1 MSELQIFTTEAGR
14 TIYTFP
20 VQSFPQLATNIYL
33 IADGSRLIMVDTGSG
48 LDQSNKD
55 LLDGFEAVSES
66 AGTNITLSD
75 VSAVILTHGHIDH
88 FGGLNL
94 FREHNPDA
102 PIAIHQLDVRVISN
116 YEERLVVASRRLDS
130 FAEQAG
136 VSEAKRDDLMR
147 MYTYSKNIYQSTPV
161 QTTLEDEQTIYDI
174 QVHHTPGHCP
184 GQICLQVDDLMLT
197 ADHILGR
204 ITPHQNPE
212 SITLNTGLGTYL
224 NSLKKISRIPNIRL
238 GLPGHE
244 KVIEDIYGRIDDIRT
259 FHEGRLEKVLNIC
272 DRPKTMLEVS
282 KELFGKVENY
292 HRLLAIEEA
301 GAHVEYLYLRGELIA
316 ANLDEIADRPHPV
329 IQYVRSDK

>member
-14 TIYTFP
+14 TIYSFP

-48 LDQSNKD
+48 LDQSNQD
-55 LLDGFEAVSES
+55 LLDGFEAISES
-66 AGTNITLSD
+66 AGTKITLTD
-75 VSAVILTHGHIDH
+75 VSSVILTHGHIDH

-94 FREHNPDA
+94 FREHNPEA

-116 YEERLVVASRRLDS
+116 YEERLVVASRRLDA

-136 VSEAKRDDLMR
+136 VSEGKRDDLMR

-161 QTTLEDEQTIYDI
+161 QITLEDEETIYDI
-174 QVHHTPGHCP
+174 EVHHTPGHCP
-184 GQICLQVDDLMLT
+184 GQICLQVDDFMLT

-244 KVIEDIYGRIDDIRT
+244 KVIEDVYGRIDEIRT
-259 FHEGRLEKVLNIC
+259 FHEGRLEKVLSIC
-272 DRPKTMLEVS
+272 EEPKTMLEVS
-282 KELFGKVENY
+282 KKLFGKVENY

-329 IQYVRSDK
+329 IRYVRA